1 MRRMRGSPVV
11 VCLAALCAAT
21 VPIGAQVPEDLVKQG
36 RALVGQGKHD
46 EAVALYR
53 QAIKAAPQSFD
64 ARLAMGIV
72 LDLQGQY
79 AEARTHLAEAIRR
92 APVVGVRNQALT
104 AMAISYAFESRAAD
118 ALKYLEPVFRQQ
130 LSDQDVSGAAA
141 TANAIGRLFLET
153 GDVATARKWYEQG
166 QQLARK
172 VPALA
177 ESERSLWEL
186 RWLHAAARLAVRE
199 GKVDEARRQVA
210 AFEQEMQ
217 KRGKPAE
224 DNEIY
229 RYLLGY
235 VSYYAKEYDRAVV
248 ELAKGNLADPFMANL
263 LAMAYEAK
271 GETQNAR
278 QYYRRT
284 LELHAHSLQ
293 NAFARP
299 YARAKLAGSSF

>member
-1 MRRMRGSPVV
+1 MRRSSLVL
-11 VCLAALCAAT
+11 CLAALCAAT
-21 VPIGAQVPEDLVKQG
+21 GPVLAQAPEDLVKQG
-36 RALVGQGKHD
+36 RALVSQGKHD
-46 EAVALYR
+46 DAVALYR

-92 APVVGVRNQALT
+92 APQGVRNQALT
-104 AMAISYAFESRAAD
+104 AMAISYAFESRTAD
-118 ALKYLEPVFRQQ
+118 VLKHFDPVYQQ
-130 LSDQDVSGAAA
+130 QVADQDLAGAAA
-141 TANAIGRLFLET
+141 TANALGRVYLET
-153 GDVATARKWYEQG
+153 GDTANARKWYELGYQMAKKIPG
-166 QQLARK
+166 LSD
-172 VPALA
+172 
-177 ESERSLWEL
+177 SEQMLWEL

-199 GKVDEARRQVA
+199 GRIDEARKQVA

-217 KRGKPAE
+217 KRGKPSD

-235 VSYYAKEYDRAVV
+235 VSYHAKEYDRAIV
-248 ELAKGNLADPFMANL
+248 ELAKGNLADPFMSNL

-271 GETQNAR
+271 GDTNNAR

-284 LELHAHSLQ
+284 MELYAHSLQ

-299 YARAKLAGSSF
+299 HARAKLAGSSC

>member
-1 MRRMRGSPVV
+1 MRRTPVV
-11 VCLAALCAAT
+11 VCLAALCAVSVGLT
-21 VPIGAQVPEDLVKQG
+21 AQVPEDLVKQG

-46 EAVALYR
+46 EAAALYR

-64 ARLAMGIV
+64 ARLALGIV

-92 APVVGVRNQALT
+92 APVVGVRNQALM
-104 AMAISYAFESRAAD
+104 AMGISYAFESRAAD
-118 ALKYLEPVFRQQ
+118 ALKHLEPVYQQQ
-130 LSDQDVSGAAA
+130 LTDQDLGGAAA

-153 GDVATARKWYEQG
+153 GDVTTARKWYEQG
-166 QQLARK
+166 HQLGRK
-172 VPALA
+172 ISGLVEA
-177 ESERSLWEL
+177 ERSLWEL

-199 GKVDEARRQVA
+199 GKVDDARRQVA

-235 VSYYAKEYDRAVV
+235 VSYHAKEYDRAVV

-271 GETQNAR
+271 GDMSNAR

-284 LELHAHSLQ
+284 LELYAHSLQ

>member
-1 MRRMRGSPVV
+1 
-11 VCLAALCAAT
+11 
-21 VPIGAQVPEDLVKQG
+21 
-36 RALVGQGKHD
+36 
-46 EAVALYR
+46 
-53 QAIKAAPQSFD
+53 
-64 ARLAMGIV
+64 V

-118 ALKYLEPVFRQQ
+118 VLKYFDPDYQQQ
-130 LSDQDVSGAAA
+130 LADQDFGGAAA
-141 TANAIGRLFLET
+141 TANALGRVYLET
-153 GDVATARKWYEQG
+153 GDAANARKWYELGHQVSKKIPG
-166 QQLARK
+166 L
-172 VPALA
+172 PA
-177 ESERSLWEL
+177 SEQALWEL

-199 GKVDEARRQVA
+199 GRADEARKQVA

-217 KRGKPAE
+217 KRGKLAE

-235 VSYYAKEYDRAVV
+235 VSYHAKDYDRAIV
-248 ELAKGNLADPFMANL
+248 ELAKANLADPFMSNL
-263 LAMAYEAK
+263 LAMSYDAK
-271 GETQNAR
+271 GDTNNAR

-284 LELHAHSLQ
+284 LDLYAHSLQ